1 MPAILA
7 SSFHDR
13 MTHKLRKESSNRA
26 RKINGDDS
34 CLGDNVSY
42 ESVGSSTDDSVT
54 SFSSIS
60 SFLTQ
65 FPSMLNHEILDSNS
79 NNWGYFVDATT
90 ENETLEQLEQPLGQL
105 GYGNRTR
112 LGQPSGQLEQPSGD
126 PGRGH
131 RTRLGQPCGRLEQLS
146 GHLGHGNR
154 TSLGKPW
161 GQLEQLSG
169 HSGH

>member
-79 NNWGYFVDATT
+79 NNWGYFVDATA
-90 ENETLEQLEQPLGQL
+90 EDEKLEQLEQHSQILS
-105 GYGNRTR
+105 TR
-112 LGQPSGQLEQPSGD
+112 NKLQMTL
-126 PGRGH
+126 
-131 RTRLGQPCGRLEQLS
+131 
-146 GHLGHGNR
+146 
-154 TSLGKPW
+154 
-161 GQLEQLSG
+161 
-169 HSGH
+169 